1 MKGVH
6 VAGQVNIRRL
16 AKGGEPRSE
25 LNSKSE
31 LFYSTSRGIS
41 LDKIIPPSIPSN
53 LTHDPKRKKTNV
65 QLIVVLEAVTNE
77 PELLL
82 YTSLDGDE
90 QSLTV
95 AVPDKFE
102 SSIPGQRAC
111 VELKGTIWAP
121 EDAELGILSVRATHL
136 DILLFDDISLRVADY
151 SELSTVIGDIR
162 TGASEPASYE
172 EDSGPGS
179 VFSNNNNHKL
189 GLKVTSSNESW
200 QFDSRII
207 EVSTTS
213 GNIGGTWPLYDMLGL
228 HSKSGNIHTLISPQ
242 DELAEKPKPAVL
254 SISTISG
261 TISAREPVH
270 SLDQVPRRDYLVDIA
285 STAGN
290 VEGRLAFSSG
300 ITVRTT
306 SSDITLD
313 LLPVINIDI
322 LTPDKPAQ
330 LETLTTSGTL
340 VVRVLEPVLF
350 DGNGKTVS
358 ITTGNINTDTNT
370 NANITSGVI
379 TSSSSSSS
387 HALDCLDST
396 HRSTSG
402 NIILRYPQAWE
413 GTLSATTTSGQLR
426 ARGKD
431 LKIINYTGGWPGSR
445 MEARKGPVGKKST
458 MEVHPLLGKMDAI
471 IGDEA

>member
-1 MKGVH
+1 
-6 VAGQVNIRRL
+6 L
-16 AKGGEPRSE
+16 
-25 LNSKSE
+25 
-31 LFYSTSRGIS
+31 
-41 LDKIIPPSIPSN
+41 SN
-53 LTHDPKRKKTNV
+53 FTQDLKRKDTYA
-65 QLIVVLEAVTNE
+65 QAIVVLEAATNE

-82 YTSLDGDE
+82 YTSLDADK

-95 AVPDKFE
+95 AIPDKFE

-111 VELKGTIWAP
+111 VELKGTIWVP
-121 EDAELGILSVRATHL
+121 EDAKLGILSVRATHL
-136 DILLFDDISLRVADY
+136 DILLFDDISLRIADY

-172 EDSGPGS
+172 QGS
-179 VFSNNNNHKL
+179 EPRPVFSSNNNRDL
-189 GLKVTSSNESW
+189 GSKSTESNESW
-200 QFDSRII
+200 QFNSRII

-213 GNIGGTWPLYDMLGL
+213 GGIGGTWPLYDVLGL
-228 HSKSGNIHTLISPQ
+228 HSKSGTIHTFITPQ
-242 DELAEKPKPAVL
+242 EELAEKPKPAVL

-270 SLDQVPRRDYLVDIA
+270 ALDRVPHRDYLVDIK
-285 STAGN
+285 STAGK
-290 VEGRLAFSSG
+290 VEGALAFGSG

-306 SSDITLD
+306 SADITLD
-313 LLPVINIDI
+313 LLPVIDIDTS
-322 LTPDKPAQ
+322 TPDKPAQ

-358 ITTGNINTDTNT
+358 VSTSRINTDTKT
-370 NANITSGVI
+370 DANANAKITWDAI
-379 TSSSSSSS
+379 TSSSS
-387 HALDCLDST
+387 HALDCLEST
-396 HRSTSG
+396 HKSTSG
-402 NIILRYPQAWE
+402 DIVLRYPQAWE
-413 GTLSATTTSGQLR
+413 GALSATTTSGQLR

-431 LKIINYTGGWPGSR
+431 LKIISYTGRWPGSR

-471 IGDEA
+471 IGYEA